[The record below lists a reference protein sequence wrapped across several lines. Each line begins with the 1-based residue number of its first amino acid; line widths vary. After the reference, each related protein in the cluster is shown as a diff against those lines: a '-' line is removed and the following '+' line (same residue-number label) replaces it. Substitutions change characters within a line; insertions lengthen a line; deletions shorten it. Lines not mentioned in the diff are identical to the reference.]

1 MNKMTVKD
9 INVNGKIVLVRVDF
23 NVPMDKA
30 GNITDDSRIRASF
43 PTIKYLIDHKAKL
56 ILLSHMGRP
65 KGKVVEDMRLAPAA
79 QRLSEILGKKVGTTD
94 DCIGPEVEKAVNE
107 MKPGDVLMLENL
119 RFHKE
124 EEDGDA
130 NFAKALAKLGDIYVN
145 DAFGTSHRPHASIS
159 GIPQYLPAV
168 AGFLLEKEI
177 NTLGGLLEKPDHP
190 FTAMFGG
197 AKVSDKVAVL
207 KNIMGKVD
215 VLLIGGGMA
224 ATFLKDKHYEIGKSL
239 VEAESLSVA
248 DEIMKESEK
257 KGVKLL
263 LPVDAVVADTI
274 DEKAPGKIVS
284 IDEVPK
290 DKLIADIGPKTVE
303 LFSKELEKSKM
314 VFWNGPMGVE
324 EIPQFAQGTEMIAR
338 LLPKLKAKT
347 ILGGGS
353 TGEVIDKLGLA
364 DKVTFVSTGG
374 GASLEFLG
382 GDELPGVTA
391 LMDKTKK
398 KMTVR

>member
-9 INVNGKIVLVRVDF
+9 INVNGKRVLVRVDF

-30 GNITDDSRIRASF
+30 GNITDDGRIRASL
-43 PTIKYLIDHKAKL
+43 PTIKYLINHKAKV

-79 QRLSEILGKKVGTTD
+79 RRLSQILGKKVGTTE

-107 MKPGDVLMLENL
+107 MKPGDVILLENL
-119 RFHKE
+119 RFHSE
-124 EEDGDA
+124 EEAGDA
-130 NFAKALAKLGDIYVN
+130 NFAKALAKLGDVYVN

-159 GIPQYLPAV
+159 GIPKYLPAV

-177 NTLGGLLEKPDHP
+177 NTLGGLLEKPEHP
-190 FTAMFGG
+190 FAAMFGG

-224 ATFLKDKHYEIGKSL
+224 ATFLKDKKYEVGKSL
-239 VEAESLSVA
+239 VETESLSVA
-248 DEIMKESEK
+248 DDLMKEAEK
-257 KGVKLL
+257 KSVKLV
-263 LPVDAVVADTI
+263 LPVDAVVADAI
-274 DEKAPGKIVS
+274 DEKAPGKIVA
-284 IDEVPK
+284 IDKVPK
-290 DKLIADIGPKTVE
+290 NKLIADIGPKTVE
-303 LFSKELEKSKM
+303 IFSQELEKSKM
-314 VFWNGPMGVE
+314 IFWNGPMGVE
-324 EIPQFAQGTEMIAR
+324 EIPQFAQGTEMIAK

-382 GDELPGVTA
+382 GDDLPGVTA
-391 LMDKTKK
+391 LKDKTKK
-398 KMTVR
+398 